1 MRAFVDSIFTNAGP
15 ENLRPIPPSMNEN
28 HFKNCYSSHLYMQ
41 RESGWLLRQI
51 LGVIEK
57 RLDKGA
63 KYGQYM
69 QVLLGL
75 LNNDCKGEAV
85 WGSEY
90 EFTRKYYI
98 QMAELT
104 FDEDGFPL
112 GRCLPRSK
120 WLKLPDNE
128 KQACNSYSE
137 IVPFDLYGL

>member
-1 MRAFVDSIFTNAGP
+1 
-15 ENLRPIPPSMNEN
+15 
-28 HFKNCYSSHLYMQ
+28 MQ

-57 RLDKGA
+57 RLDYGA

-104 FDEDGFPL
+104 FDEGRRRHGLSL

-120 WLKLPDNE
+120 WLTLSDNARRE
-128 KQACNSYSE
+128 YSSYSE
-137 IVPFDLYGL
+137 IVTLDLYGL

>member
-1 MRAFVDSIFTNAGP
+1 M
-15 ENLRPIPPSMNEN
+15 
-28 HFKNCYSSHLYMQ
+28 
-41 RESGWLLRQI
+41 

-57 RLDKGA
+57 RLDYGA

-69 QVLLGL
+69 QDLLDV
-75 LNNDCKGEAV
+75 LNNDCKGEVV

-90 EFTRKYYI
+90 EYTRKYNI

-104 FDEDGFPL
+104 FDEDDAHSRRHGLSL

-120 WLKLPDNE
+120 WLTLSDNE
-128 KQACNSYSE
+128 KQACSSYSE

>member
-1 MRAFVDSIFTNAGP
+1 
-15 ENLRPIPPSMNEN
+15 
-28 HFKNCYSSHLYMQ
+28 MQ

-57 RLDKGA
+57 RLDYGA

-69 QVLLGL
+69 QVLLDL
-75 LNNDCKGEAV
+75 LNKDCKGEAV

-90 EFTRKYYI
+90 EYTRKYYI

-104 FDEDGFPL
+104 FDEGRRRHGLSL

-120 WLKLPDNE
+120 WLALSEYE

-137 IVPFDLYGL
+137 IAPFDLYGL